1 MKTDLLN
8 YLKCPL
14 TGEDLILDRIESQH
28 DSEIIN
34 GTLISVKSKKEYKIE
49 NGIPNLIID
58 YSEKVE
64 LTANQFSFEHLEVG
78 EHLQEARK
86 IEEDILLF
94 FLKTGIDSS
103 VYELEGIDISGLQS
117 YKEIGY
123 EPNWSFLKDKVIVDA
138 GAASGRFAR
147 LVAPHCKKL
156 ILLDIG
162 NHLYKAQEEL
172 RKYDHVHFV
181 KCNLVKPP
189 LMESSIDFIYSIG
202 VLHHTPD
209 PKQSFLSLASSIKE
223 DGSFSLW
230 VYPPEYWS
238 HPIKAFVSKLIRGI
252 LLQFPFT
259 IQQKFI
265 KNILLP
271 IGRFQMKIAKS
282 KALKLLF
289 APLFILNIPRHEN
302 KDEMLATI
310 IDYYTPQFIFTYTNN
325 DISNWFTEAGLK
337 FSKLLFPT
345 SAIGTKDRLN
355 D

>member
-8 YLKCPL
+8 FLKCPL
-14 TGEDLILDRIESQH
+14 TGEDLAVDSIESEK
-28 DSEIIN
+28 DADIIN
-34 GTLISVKSKKEYKIE
+34 GTLKSVQTNTTYKIE

-103 VYELEGIDISGLQS
+103 VYEFEGIDISGLQS

-162 NHLYKAQEEL
+162 NHLYKAQEDL
-172 RKYDHVHFV
+172 KHLDNVHFV

-189 LMESSIDFIYSIG
+189 LRNNSVDFIYSIG

-209 PKQSFLSLASSIKE
+209 PRLAFKNLTL
-223 DGSFSLW
+223 GLKNKGRFSLW
-230 VYPPEYWS
+230 VYPPSYWS
-238 HPIKAFVSKLIRGI
+238 NPIKAAVSKCTRSI
-252 LLQFPFT
+252 LLKFPFRM
-259 IQQKFI
+259 QQKFI
-265 KNILLP
+265 KKILLP
-271 IGRFQMKIAKS
+271 IGRFQMLLSRYRI
-282 KALKLLF
+282 LKLLF
-289 APLFILNIPRHEN
+289 APLFLLNIPRHEN
-302 KDEMLATI
+302 KHEMLATI
-310 IDYYTPQFIFTYTNN
+310 IDYYTPQFIFTYT
-325 DISNWFTEAGLK
+325 DKDLGNWFLGENL
-337 FSKLLFPT
+337 SYQLLPFPT
-345 SAIGTKDRLN
+345 AASGIKQS
-355 D
+355 